1 MFVFIHCML
10 EFNKRK
16 RDKYDI
22 IADILSACKE
32 DGINK
37 TRLMY
42 AAGITYEVAKKYL
55 PELENKG
62 YLMRKDNSY
71 YLTLK
76 GKQALEVLQQIK
88 AKKNELK
95 ALLDQFEKIEYKN
108 GG

>member
-1 MFVFIHCML
+1 MLFMCTESGKNFKYMFVFIYYML

-42 AAGITYEVAKKYL
+42 AAGITYEVAKNTYL
-55 PELENKG
+55 
-62 YLMRKDNSY
+62 S
-71 YLTLK
+71 
-76 GKQALEVLQQIK
+76 
-88 AKKNELK
+88 
-95 ALLDQFEKIEYKN
+95 
-108 GG
+108 

>member
-1 MFVFIHCML
+1 ML

-42 AAGITYEVAKKYL
+42 SAGITYEVAKKYL
-55 PELENKG
+55 PELETKG
-62 YLMRKDNSY
+62 YIARKDNVY
-71 YLTLK
+71 YLTQK
-76 GKQALEVLQQIK
+76 GKEALEVLQQIK

-95 ALLDQFEKIEYKN
+95 NLVDKFKKIEVKSKQ
-108 GG
+108 